1 MSLAPRHALP
11 LLAGLAAL
19 LAAWAGPLPDL
30 ADRLFAGHMARHVLV
45 VAVAAPLLALA
56 VAPRLAGTR
65 AGAALASAPV
75 LLAAVEM
82 VVMWGWHLPAA
93 HDWARLSRAGLLA
106 EQGSFLLVSLALWL
120 AALMPGAA
128 LAGAGG
134 LLLTSMHLTLLG
146 AILTLAPRPLFAQCG
161 GALGL
166 SPLDDQALGGTL
178 MLAAG
183 PLVYLAGG
191 VWLAARAL
199 GGADRAAPEG
209 AR

>member
-1 MSLAPRHALP
+1 MSLGPRA
-11 LLAGLAAL
+11 AAL
-19 LAAWAGPLPDL
+19 LLGVAALAAAWIGPVHDL
-30 ADRLFAGHMARHVLV
+30 AERLFTGRMTRHVLV

-56 VAPRLAGTR
+56 LAPRLAGTR

-75 LLAAVEM
+75 LLAAVEFA
-82 VVMWGWHLPAA
+82 VMWGWHLPAA
-93 HDWARLSRAGLLA
+93 QSWARPPLGLAA
-106 EQGSFLLVSLALWL
+106 EQGSFLAASLALWL
-120 AALMPGAA
+120 GALLPGAA

-134 LLLTSMHLTLLG
+134 LLLTSMHMTLLG
-146 AILTLAPRPLFAQCG
+146 ALLTLAPRPLFEGCG

-166 SPLDDQALGGTL
+166 TPLADQALGGTL
-178 MLAAG
+178 MLAVG

-199 GGADRAAPEG
+199 RGEGLAPVEG